1 MVMAKKNGL
10 LKFIAVTGAC
20 VATAKLVYDKYKETK
35 DKFVK
40 EENDSIDAEIR
51 KYNAIAEKKIV
62 EIEDEEFVGCE
73 LKSVCAN
80 TTLDL
85 GLAVFEKDVYI
96 NFSSYASNV
105 TIILPEG
112 VNVVCDVDRVAA
124 GVRNLVENVKEEGIH
139 TVYIIGKAV
148 ATSLEVIPVNF
159 YVDEEDE
166 DEFEDFD
173 EDAIFADDK
182 DVLVKVI
189 NKAEPEKSEEKSD
202 EKSEEKKDEDNLI
215 NLEEVR

>member
-1 MVMAKKNGL
+1 MAKKNGF
-10 LKFIAVTGAC
+10 LKFIAFTSASIA
-20 VATAKLVYDKYKETK
+20 VAKVAYDKYKVTK
-35 DKFVK
+35 EKFVK

-73 LKSVCAN
+73 LKSVASK

-85 GLAVFEKDVYI
+85 GLATFEKDVYI

-124 GVRNLVENVKEEGIH
+124 GVRNLVDNVKEDGIH
-139 TVYIIGKAV
+139 TVYVIGKAV
-148 ATSLEVIPVNF
+148 ASSLEVIPVNF
-159 YVDEEDE
+159 YVDEDDIEDF
-166 DEFEDFD
+166 DDDFD
-173 EDAIFADDK
+173 EDAIFAEGEESEI
-182 DVLVKVI
+182 KVI
-189 NKAEPEKSEEKSD
+189 NKSEDKTEDKTSEDD
-202 EKSEEKKDEDNLI
+202 ELDFVS
-215 NLEEVR
+215 LEEDK

>member
-1 MVMAKKNGL
+1 MAKKSGF
-10 LKFIAVTGAC
+10 LKFIALTGAA
-20 VATAKLVYDKYKETK
+20 VAAGKVAYDKYKETK
-35 DKFVK
+35 EKFVK

-73 LKSVCAN
+73 LKSVASK

-96 NFSSYASNV
+96 NFSSTASNV

-112 VNVVCDVDRVAA
+112 VNVVCDVERICS
-124 GVRNLVENVKEEGIH
+124 GVRNLVENIKEDGIH
-139 TVYIIGKAV
+139 TVYIIGKAI

-159 YVDEEDE
+159 YVDDEDVEDFGIDFEED
-166 DEFEDFD
+166 DFD
-173 EDAIFADDK
+173 EDEIFADE
-182 DVLVKVI
+182 LEPEVKII
-189 NKAEPEKSEEKSD
+189 NKSEPTKKVEDVKSEEID
-202 EKSEEKKDEDNLI
+202 
-215 NLEEVR
+215 LEEVK

>member
-1 MVMAKKNGL
+1 MAKKNGL
-10 LKFIAVTGAC
+10 LKFIAITSAC
-20 VATAKLVYDKYKETK
+20 VATAKIVYDKYKETK
-35 DKFVK
+35 EKFVK

-73 LKSVCAN
+73 LKSVCSN

-124 GVRNLVENVKEEGIH
+124 GVRNLVENVKEDGIH

-166 DEFEDFD
+166 EEFEDFD
-173 EDAIFADDK
+173 DDAIFADDE
-182 DVLVKVI
+182 DVQIKVI
-189 NKAEPEKSEEKSD
+189 NKAD
-202 EKSEEKKDEDNLI
+202 EKETDKEDKDSNLI

>member
-1 MVMAKKNGL
+1 MAKKNGL
-10 LKFIAVTGAC
+10 LKFIAITSAC
-20 VATAKLVYDKYKETK
+20 VATAKIVYDKYKETK
-35 DKFVK
+35 EKFVK

-73 LKSVCAN
+73 LKSVCSN

-124 GVRNLVENVKEEGIH
+124 GVRNLVENVKEDGIH

-166 DEFEDFD
+166 EEFEDFD
-173 EDAIFADDK
+173 DDAIFADDE
-182 DVLVKVI
+182 DVQIKVI
-189 NKAEPEKSEEKSD
+189 NKADDKETDKED
-202 EKSEEKKDEDNLI
+202 KDSNLI

>member
-1 MVMAKKNGL
+1 MIMAKKNGL
-10 LKFIAVTGAC
+10 LKFIAITSAC
-20 VATAKLVYDKYKETK
+20 VATAKIVYDKYKETK
-35 DKFVK
+35 EKFVK

-73 LKSVCAN
+73 LKSVCSN

-124 GVRNLVENVKEEGIH
+124 GVRNLVENVKEDGIH

-166 DEFEDFD
+166 EEFEDFD
-173 EDAIFADDK
+173 DDAIFADDE
-182 DVLVKVI
+182 DVQIKVI
-189 NKAEPEKSEEKSD
+189 NKAD
-202 EKSEEKKDEDNLI
+202 EKETDKEDKDSNLI